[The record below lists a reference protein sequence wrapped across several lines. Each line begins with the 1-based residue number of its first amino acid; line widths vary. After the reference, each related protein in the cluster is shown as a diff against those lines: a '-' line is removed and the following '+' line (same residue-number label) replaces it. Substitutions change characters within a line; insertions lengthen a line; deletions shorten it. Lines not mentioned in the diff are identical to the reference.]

1 MSTENNQN
9 KLNFSVI
16 NDTFTACGIIE
27 GFCEIPEGMSEE
39 QAHIQAW
46 QHLIDTGV
54 CWTLQGWYGRMA
66 RDLIEQGICKAKK

>member
-39 QAHIQAW
+39 QAHTQAW
-46 QHLIDTGV
+46 QYLIDTGV

-66 RDLIEQGICKAKK
+66 RDLIAQGICKAKK